1 MKGSFAHLAVP
12 LPEEA
17 VGPGAKWE
25 VRMPIK
31 TQGMTI
37 YQTTI
42 CELVSLEGE
51 RLTTKSAVVQDA
63 ANQKVQNPAM
73 PGLKMDLTKMADKGT
88 GELTLDLAKL
98 LPAAGN
104 SESHSESSMM
114 MDMAGQNQAMTL
126 KMDLIGTLLWGQ

>member
-37 YQTTI
+37 DQTATY
-42 CELVSLEGE
+42 EVVSLEGE
-51 RLTTKSAVVQDA
+51 RLATKSAVVQHA
-63 ANQKVQNPAM
+63 ANQKV
-73 PGLKMDLTKMADKGT
+73 
-88 GELTLDLAKL
+88 
-98 LPAAGN
+98 
-104 SESHSESSMM
+104 
-114 MDMAGQNQAMTL
+114 
-126 KMDLIGTLLWGQ
+126 